1 MAYRNLRS
9 LFHDPSADDAAV
21 YEQRISD
28 SRTIRLA
35 SLIGGNPAFI
45 FMAPE
50 IYEAII
56 ETLRLDKEILQLELS
71 LPQRALTHYRN
82 SCLIDEIV
90 TTNEIEGVNSTR
102 REIGQVLERLSSNDR
117 RGRFLG
123 IVQKYVLL
131 QTRSEIP
138 LRSCADIRAL
148 YDDLVLDE
156 VEAEDPENIPDG
168 EFFRTRITHVVD
180 QTGIPIHDGLEPESV
195 IVEEMNKAL
204 NFLNDAKVEPL
215 VRIAAFH
222 FLFGYIHP
230 FYDGNGRTGRFISS
244 YHIAKHYEPITG
256 LSISY
261 AIRQNIE
268 KYYKAFRICEH
279 PLNRGDLTPFVISF
293 SEIIVAAM
301 KNLRDS
307 LVERRREY
315 EAAIM
320 RLKSAVPGKS
330 LHLAETLA
338 TAALFT
344 FDGIDSRGLEMEEGA
359 SRQTIYKRL
368 KPLQDSGLVI
378 SEKIGRKTY
387 FKLDLAKVE

>member
-56 ETLRLDKEILQLELS
+56 ETSRLDKEILQLELS

-90 TTNEIEGVNSTR
+90 ITNEIEGVNSTR

-244 YHIAKHYEPITG
+244 YHIAKHYEPITS

-261 AIRQNIE
+261 AIKQNIE

-307 LVERRREY
+307 LIERRREY